1 MYIKASNNEFRR
13 ENTESNECTK
23 RKLVE
28 IVCEISINKFL
39 FRLSVNM
46 LKISPII
53 PPIQWKRFIAFDCI
67 ICVSLIWWRARC
79 CLEIFLSHSLYVA
92 VVVVCVALYVFSN
105 CFCAVKLLCE
115 LHYFCLLLVG
125 LSSTLE
131 QHQALHNEIVLIGDL
146 GMGGFINEMF
156 GGFVFCLF
164 YLKQLFMELPQ
175 LSIVLRCYAL
185 EKYPPVNVPS
195 SEPIE

>member
-23 RKLVE
+23 RKLIE

-39 FRLSVNM
+39 FGLSVNM

-53 PPIQWKRFIAFDCI
+53 PSDSMKEIHCLRLHSMRLFDLATRLLVSRNI
-67 ICVSLIWWRARC
+67 SLSLSICRSCSCLC
-79 CLEIFLSHSLYVA
+79 CF
-92 VVVVCVALYVFSN
+92 ALYVFSN

-146 GMGGFINEMF
+146 GMG
-156 GGFVFCLF
+156 VF
-164 YLKQLFMELPQ
+164 Y
-175 LSIVLRCYAL
+175 
-185 EKYPPVNVPS
+185 
-195 SEPIE
+195 